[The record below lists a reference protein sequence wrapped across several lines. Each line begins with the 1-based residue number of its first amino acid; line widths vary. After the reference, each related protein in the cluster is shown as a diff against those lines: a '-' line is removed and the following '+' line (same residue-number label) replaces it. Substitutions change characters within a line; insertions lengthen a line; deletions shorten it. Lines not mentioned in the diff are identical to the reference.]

1 MKAILTQTKA
11 FKKKRSWSSI
21 NLDAMVH
28 ISKVWISI
36 NVTIGTLK
44 YFNII
49 RGKVEQS
56 WGNNIIKQ
64 TT

>member
-1 MKAILTQTKA
+1 MKTILTQTKA

-21 NLDAMVH
+21 NLDAMVD
-28 ISKVWISI
+28 IKKVRISI
-36 NVTIGTLK
+36 NVAIGTPK

-49 RGKVEQS
+49 KGEVEQS
-56 WGNNIIKQ
+56 WDNNVIKQ